1 MLFYFILIFCFSQYF
16 SVLGV
21 ANPSVEGE
29 YRKFFESEGYFTT
42 KFNGTE
48 IPKDQWD
55 YKNNAK
61 WQENKFG
68 LTYAEYIPVG
78 ITFGNLLNTFRM
90 SLGDF
95 DWAQAHLLTPYEGML
110 YWLLFV
116 IVLVMSN
123 IIFLNFIIAEAS
135 ESYARVMERLD
146 AQIQLERANMINEC
160 EQMAPPLM
168 KNEGRFPRYIIMR
181 TVEK

>member
-1 MLFYFILIFCFSQYF
+1 
-16 SVLGV
+16 
-21 ANPSVEGE
+21 
-29 YRKFFESEGYFTT
+29 
-42 KFNGTE
+42 
-48 IPKDQWD
+48 
-55 YKNNAK
+55 
-61 WQENKFG
+61 
-68 LTYAEYIPVG
+68 
-78 ITFGNLLNTFRM
+78 M

-135 ESYARVMERLD
+135 ESYNKVKEKLEAL
-146 AQIQLERANMINEC
+146 IQLERANMINEC
-160 EQMAPPLM
+160 EQMAPPFL
-168 KNEGRFPRYIIMR
+168 KDKERFPRYIIMR